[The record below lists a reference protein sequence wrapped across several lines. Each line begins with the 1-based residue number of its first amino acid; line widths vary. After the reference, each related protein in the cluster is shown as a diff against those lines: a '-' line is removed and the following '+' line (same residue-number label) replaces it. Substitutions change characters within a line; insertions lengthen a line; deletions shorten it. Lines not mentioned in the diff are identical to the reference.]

1 MMLIEIFIIDSNA
14 YEKRA
19 KQHSGSEILSYSDID
34 RSDIDVSKGSYSI
47 ADDEDADDEEY
58 SKDNSNSLDQS
69 SSLVATELDQ
79 DLNDNQPEIKGIF
92 RL

>member
-1 MMLIEIFIIDSNA
+1 MMLIDIFIIDSKA
-14 YEKRA
+14 YEKGR
-19 KQHSGSEILSYSDID
+19 KQHSGSEILIYSDLD
-34 RSDIDVSKGSYSI
+34 RSEIDVSKGSYSI
-47 ADDEDADDEEY
+47 ADDEDADDEDY

>member
-1 MMLIEIFIIDSNA
+1 MIDKTYSSRLNNTVSIETFILDSKALDKGANQ
-14 YEKRA
+14 Y
-19 KQHSGSEILSYSDID
+19 SGSE
-34 RSDIDVSKGSYSI
+34 RSEIDVAEGSYSI
-47 ADDEDADDEEY
+47 ADDEDY

-69 SSLVATELDQ
+69 SSLLATELDQ

>member
-1 MMLIEIFIIDSNA
+1 MMLIDIFIIDSKA
-14 YEKRA
+14 YEKGI
-19 KQHSGSEILSYSDID
+19 KQHPGSEILIYSDLD
-34 RSDIDVSKGSYSI
+34 RSEIDVSKGSYSI
-47 ADDEDADDEEY
+47 ADDEDADDEDY

>member
-1 MMLIEIFIIDSNA
+1 MMLIDIFIIDSKA
-14 YEKRA
+14 YEKGA
-19 KQHSGSEILSYSDID
+19 KQHSGSEILIYSDLD
-34 RSDIDVSKGSYSI
+34 RSEIDVSKGSYST
-47 ADDEDADDEEY
+47 ADDEDADDEDY

-92 RL
+92 IF

>member
-1 MMLIEIFIIDSNA
+1 MLFEISLSDSKAIEK
-14 YEKRA
+14 EA
-19 KQHSGSEILSYSDID
+19 KQYSGSE
-34 RSDIDVSKGSYSI
+34 RSEIDVSKESYSI
-47 ADDEDADDEEY
+47 ADDEDY

-92 RL
+92 RF

>member
-1 MMLIEIFIIDSNA
+1 MMLIEIFILDSKD
-14 YEKRA
+14 YEKGAPQYVGFER
-19 KQHSGSEILSYSDID
+19 SE
-34 RSDIDVSKGSYSI
+34 IDVSKGIHSI
-47 ADDEDADDEEY
+47 ADDEDY

-79 DLNDNQPEIKGIF
+79 DHNDNQPEIKRIF

>member
-1 MMLIEIFIIDSNA
+1 MMLIEIFIIDSKA
-14 YEKRA
+14 YEKGA
-19 KQHSGSEILSYSDID
+19 NQHSGSEILIYSDLD
-34 RSDIDVSKGSYSI
+34 RSEIDVSKGSYSI
-47 ADDEDADDEEY
+47 ADDEDADDEDY

>member
-1 MMLIEIFIIDSNA
+1 MMLIEIFIIDSKA
-14 YEKRA
+14 YEKGA
-19 KQHSGSEILSYSDID
+19 KQHSGSEILIYSDLD
-34 RSDIDVSKGSYSI
+34 RSEIDVSKGGYSI
-47 ADDEDADDEEY
+47 ADDEDY